1 MFWQEDDKPKA
12 FEVPDDIVDLVFDIE
27 CRELPVDHACDLAA
41 AIRSQ
46 LPRIDEDARIGVHNI
61 HLAGSQNGWERP
73 DPKLGQNLMLSRRT
87 KLTIRA
93 PRERRDEIEA
103 ALRDSELDIA
113 GCRMRVGRARQK
125 MLSSQGTI
133 FSRYVVLEDGE
144 ADDENRFLQRIVDVL
159 GERGIR
165 ITKALCG
172 KTAEVQGP
180 DGPVQTRSIMLAGLK
195 PEESV
200 RIQQE
205 GIGPLRQMGCGLFIP
220 HKGIDAV
227 KKAEDDA

>member
-1 MFWQEDDKPKA
+1 MFWQEDDKPKQ
-12 FEVPDDIVDLVFDIE
+12 FQVPDDIVDLVFDID
-27 CRELPVDHACDLAA
+27 CRELPVDHARDLAD
-41 AIRSQ
+41 AIRSHVPQ
-46 LPRIDEDARIGVHNI
+46 VGEDDRVGVHNV

-73 DPKLGQNLMLSRRT
+73 DPKLGQRLILSRRT
-87 KLTIRA
+87 KLTIRL
-93 PRERRDEIEA
+93 PQERREEVEK
-103 ALRDSELDIA
+103 ALRGAELDIA
-113 GCRMRVGRARQK
+113 GCAMRIGKAKQK

-144 ADDENRFLQRIVDVL
+144 DADENAFLQRIVSHL
-159 GERGIR
+159 AERGIKV
-165 ITKALCG
+165 TKALCG
-172 KTAEVQGP
+172 KTNEVEGP
-180 DGPVQTRSIMLAGLK
+180 DGRLQTRSIMIAGLT

-205 GIGPLRQMGCGLFIP
+205 GIGPLRQMGCGIFIA